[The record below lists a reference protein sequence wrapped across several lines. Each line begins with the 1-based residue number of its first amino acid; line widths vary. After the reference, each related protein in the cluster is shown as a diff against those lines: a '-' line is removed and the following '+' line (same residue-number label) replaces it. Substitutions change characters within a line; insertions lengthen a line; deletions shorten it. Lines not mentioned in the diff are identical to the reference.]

1 MKATIFLMFSFI
13 FITGSLFGQKDKHN
27 YIDSDIRKQFFPI
40 TNPDNPRLRKPDLYS
55 PKKID
60 NPILRDLDRF
70 GLYTDGSSFKDK
82 KVTLYSDFVV
92 VEEFPGASRF
102 YGYPFVI
109 KPDTRGKILII
120 KPDTSKNVKYNLII
134 KDPIRHTITK

>member
-1 MKATIFLMFSFI
+1 MFSFI
-13 FITGSLFGQKDKHN
+13 FIIGSLSGQENKHN

-40 TNPDNPRLRKPDLYS
+40 TNPDSPWLRNPNLFPPNKFDS
-55 PKKID
+55 PT
-60 NPILRDLDRF
+60 LFDLDRF
-70 GLYTDGSSFKDK
+70 GLYQDSTSFKDK
-82 KVTLYSDFVV
+82 KIRLYSDFVI

-120 KPDTSKNVKYNLII
+120 KPDTSKNVKYHLII
-134 KDPIRHTITK
+134 KDPIHQTITR

>member
-1 MKATIFLMFSFI
+1 M

-40 TNPDNPRLRKPDLYS
+40 TNPDSSRLIKPDLYS
-55 PKKID
+55 PKKND
-60 NPILRDLDRF
+60 SPTLRDLDRF
-70 GLYTDGSSFKDK
+70 GIYPDSSSFNDK
-82 KVTLYSDFVV
+82 NFRLYSDFVV

-102 YGYPFVI
+102 YGYPFVR

-120 KPDTSKNVKYNLII
+120 KPDTSENVKYHLII
-134 KDPIRHTITK
+134 MDPVRHTITK

>member
-1 MKATIFLMFSFI
+1 MKATIILMFSFI

-27 YIDSDIRKQFFPI
+27 YIDSDIKKQFFPI
-40 TNPDNPRLRKPDLYS
+40 TDPVSPLLGKPDLHS

-70 GLYTDGSSFKDK
+70 GLYPNSSLFKDK
-82 KVTLYSDFVV
+82 KVPLYSDIVV
-92 VEEFPGASRF
+92 VEEFSGASRF
-102 YGYPFVI
+102 YCYPFVR

-120 KPDTSKNVKYNLII
+120 KPDTSEDVKYHLII